1 MAVRERYKSRAVRD
15 VRGGKGCH
23 ATLLYTIDGTNSEI
37 NARLQLKAEAPA
49 EYDTLPL
56 QDYATE
62 QIGHGLW
69 LGTVTYASREPR
81 EEEHGRTTFD
91 TTGGLELITVSLKV
105 LATSDGAPDIQEG
118 GEGGAIN
125 VSADGTVEGIQVVR
139 PKLNFQ
145 RTHIFAGAAITD
157 EYVKMLA
164 TMTGTTNNATHF
176 AFERGELLFLGA
188 SGSERPDSTWEVLF
202 GWAASPNKT
211 NIRLGALTVPLK
223 RGHEYLDVR
232 YRAKVDGNSLIQVP
246 QHWYLHQVYEESNFA
261 AFGIG
266 GAS

>member
-81 EEEHGRTTFD
+81 EE
-91 TTGGLELITVSLKV
+91 L
-105 LATSDGAPDIQEG
+105 
-118 GEGGAIN
+118 
-125 VSADGTVEGIQVVR
+125 VR
-139 PKLNFQ
+139 
-145 RTHIFAGAAITD
+145 
-157 EYVKMLA
+157 
-164 TMTGTTNNATHF
+164 
-176 AFERGELLFLGA
+176 
-188 SGSERPDSTWEVLF
+188 
-202 GWAASPNKT
+202 
-211 NIRLGALTVPLK
+211 
-223 RGHEYLDVR
+223 LDVR
-232 YRAKVDGNSLIQVP
+232 VADREDRVGHGSTMAERRRRRTDPDCGRPVRRAD
-246 QHWYLHQVYEESNFA
+246 ESR
-261 AFGIG
+261 
-266 GAS
+266 